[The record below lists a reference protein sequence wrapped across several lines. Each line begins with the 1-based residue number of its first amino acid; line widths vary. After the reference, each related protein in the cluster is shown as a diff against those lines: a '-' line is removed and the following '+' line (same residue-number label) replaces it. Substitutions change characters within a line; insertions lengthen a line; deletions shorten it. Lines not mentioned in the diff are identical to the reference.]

1 MTNEKQI
8 LLVAEEIVDL
18 MPCAGQQFGV
28 HDEWQSASKRA
39 RNLIENGYVREP
51 AEGAGWEVEIL
62 MEQNSHEDWDCPAP
76 FEPFH
81 QLEEK
86 TYRLNDRLSR
96 HGLEVQMHNTSLLIV
111 SEV

>member
-18 MPCAGQQFGV
+18 MPGAGQQFGI
-28 HDEWQSASKRA
+28 HNEWQSASKRA

-51 AEGAGWEVEIL
+51 SGDAFGVVEIL
-62 MEQNSHEDWDCPAP
+62 MEQNSHEDWDCPTP
-76 FEPFH
+76 FDPFGP
-81 QLEEK
+81 LEEN
-86 TYRLNDRLSR
+86 TDRLNDRLSR
-96 HGLEVQMHNTSLLIV
+96 HGLEVQMHNNALLIV